1 MKSCNEII
9 MERVS
14 VKKYTQEMPKQEDIE
29 SIITAGLRA
38 ASGRNMQAGVIVAVT
53 NKEIRDRLSKAN
65 AAVMGASGD
74 PFYGAP
80 CVLVVLGDRSKAH
93 TYLYDGS
100 LVLGNMM
107 LRAQELGLGSCWI
120 HRAKEVMAEPEW
132 QEWIASLGLEGDYE
146 GIGNLVLGYPDGE
159 WPPVKETKEGRVVY
173 VK

>member
-1 MKSCNEII
+1 MS
-9 MERVS
+9 RVS
-14 VKKYTQEMPKQEDIE
+14 TKKYAQKMPDQKDID
-29 SIITAGLRA
+29 SVIAAGLRA
-38 ASGRNMQAGVIVAVT
+38 ASGRNMQAAVIVAVT

-65 AAVMGASGD
+65 AEIMGASGD

-120 HRAKEVMAEPEW
+120 HRAKEVMEKPEW
-132 QEWIASLGLEGDYE
+132 KMWLRSLGLEGDYE

-159 WPPVKETKEGRVVY
+159 LPPVKETKEGRVIY
-173 VK
+173 V

>member
-1 MKSCNEII
+1 
-9 MERVS
+9 
-14 VKKYTQEMPKQEDIE
+14 
-29 SIITAGLRA
+29 
-38 ASGRNMQAGVIVAVT
+38 MQAAVIVAVT
-53 NKEIRDRLSKAN
+53 NKEIRDSLSKAN

-120 HRAKEVMAEPEW
+120 HRAREVMAEPEW
-132 QEWIASLGLEGDYE
+132 KMWLKSLGLEGDYE

-159 WPPVKETKEGRVVY
+159 LPPVKETKEGRVIY
-173 VK
+173 V